1 MATET
6 AGDAALP
13 VVEVC
18 LGTHDHVGCQ
28 ECMTLT
34 LRKEAIATNMSFK
47 VGASRHVIS
56 EAGHMTMDNEPEM
69 QFYTCACNMPDNSKL
84 LVDGREHGT
93 EIKRIRVVEDNIVT
107 DFLKLDLNICCIVA
121 VGSNI
126 AAVSLYEKVAIIS
139 LDNGMTVQRYL
150 TFDDHDCEGL
160 VFHDDQLY
168 VSDGMHT
175 LFSYTTDGKRLGKIE
190 TNFEDEDA
198 HLRLGELVLSDDG
211 QIVYSCDYANVF
223 AMDLSGQLLWKFQH
237 DSYKTLSA
245 LTVDKNSSVYVSDF
259 EENRVLQIRNS
270 GRNVFVLNDGDC
282 SLVQSPAAAYF
293 CRDHFRLVVFAG
305 GREPSS
311 VNS

>member
-1 MATET
+1 
-6 AGDAALP
+6 
-13 VVEVC
+13 
-18 LGTHDHVGCQ
+18 
-28 ECMTLT
+28 
-34 LRKEAIATNMSFK
+34 MSFK
-47 VGASRHVIS
+47 VGASHHVIS

-190 TNFEDEDA
+190 ANFEDEDA